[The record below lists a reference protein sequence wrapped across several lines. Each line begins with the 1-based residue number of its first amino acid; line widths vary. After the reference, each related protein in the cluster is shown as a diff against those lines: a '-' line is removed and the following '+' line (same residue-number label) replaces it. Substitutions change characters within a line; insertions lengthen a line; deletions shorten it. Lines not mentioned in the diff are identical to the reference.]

1 MLKNSDKNKVENY
14 IQKII
19 NGLLNDTNKSIV
31 SGMSDKQVIDRI
43 TKATVNKI
51 SHESKMIISSVY
63 NMLMNDTLSEDFFQ
77 EPSNK
82 ALFYELNILKKL
94 KLLSKYSINKKL
106 LRRLSFKSSVPILSH
121 PLYRFYVII
130 ISYISVS
137 FIKKLKL

>member
-82 ALFYELNILKKL
+82 ALFYELNIEKK
-94 KLLSKYSINKKL
+94 
-106 LRRLSFKSSVPILSH
+106 
-121 PLYRFYVII
+121 
-130 ISYISVS
+130 
-137 FIKKLKL
+137 